1 MRTVNSG
8 VFVKGDAWGGN
19 VMCNSIVLFKCRWF
33 DPKSGVRVDAKHGL
47 VEVKHASTDELDEPF
62 IFAHQAIQLYYM
74 PYPSENIEKRD
85 WWVASRTKP
94 KVDLPEYPEEILDT
108 QLENINTEYFQEDG
122 RVCDLPMTPNESS
135 VPNADESLHDEFGAS
150 EIVLEKDLRYI
161 PEEDPDDDIF
171 NLEECDSE

>member
-1 MRTVNSG
+1 MRTVNSEI
-8 VFVKGDAWGGN
+8 FVKGDAWGGN
-19 VMCNSIVLFKCRWF
+19 VSDYYGIIEDIVELSYPYVMCNSIVLFKCRWF

-47 VEVKHASTDELDEPF
+47 VEVKHASTDGLDEPF

-122 RVCDLPMTPNESS
+122 RVCVICL
-135 VPNADESLHDEFGAS
+135 
-150 EIVLEKDLRYI
+150 
-161 PEEDPDDDIF
+161 
-171 NLEECDSE
+171 